1 MLVCV
6 HGIYYV
12 CAYVSWTLASPN
24 ILPCVVSIVSWPD
37 RVLWRVRS
45 GWGDAAV
52 LREKKHPA
60 ALPWRARWAKIFR
73 FASQAPNSN
82 DVPKVSTIPTVIQ
95 LDRSPPTTP
104 KCRAVASLSGSC
116 TQRILHSCLVWIVHS
131 ADSPQYSFFLPLF
144 KFTVH
149 IQWASRHHDFVHSFF
164 MLVLGL
170 RSRIAVLSRSQC
182 AGWEWWY
189 ELDHPRQVLGVC
201 RAKSNLHRCWRVSCM
216 STRKGSWTA

>member
-1 MLVCV
+1 MSKTYTQTYPSIRASIYPSIHPSIVTYILRCIRTYISPSTRPSIHPYMLVCV

-60 ALPWRARWAKIFR
+60 ALPWRACWAKIFR

-131 ADSPQYSFFLPLF
+131 ADSPQYSFFYHCLSLLF
-144 KFTVH
+144 IFSEHQDIMTLCIV
-149 IQWASRHHDFVHSFF
+149 FY
-164 MLVLGL
+164 
-170 RSRIAVLSRSQC
+170 
-182 AGWEWWY
+182 AGAW
-189 ELDHPRQVLGVC
+189 L
-201 RAKSNLHRCWRVSCM
+201 AKSDCS
-216 STRKGSWTA
+216 SQ